1 MIQAPISRAAPDSVP
16 GTGAPGTGDAW
27 IAASSPAIG
36 DGFRQTVAAD
46 LYRYGAERGWR
57 PAVGR
62 FFTTPGFRYTVLLRL
77 CQRLRRERG
86 LLPLRVLASLWL
98 SRVGRLYGIS
108 IPARTSIAPGF
119 YIGHYG
125 CIVVHPDTVIGR
137 DCNISHG
144 VTIGQTNR
152 GRRAGVPTLGDRV
165 YLGPGAKIIGRV
177 HIGDDVAV
185 GANAV
190 VTSDAP
196 ANAVMVGVPARVV
209 SMNGS
214 SGYIQHASGQTR

>member
-1 MIQAPISRAAPDSVP
+1 MTE
-16 GTGAPGTGDAW
+16 TGAAATGDAS
-27 IAASSPAIG
+27 IATGNSVTPVR
-36 DGFRQTVAAD
+36 FRRAVAAD
-46 LYRYGAERGWR
+46 LYRYGAEQGWR
-57 PAVGR
+57 PAVSR

-77 CQRLRRERG
+77 CQRLHREPA

-177 HIGDDVAV
+177 HVGDDVAV

-190 VTSDAP
+190 VTTDAP

>member
-1 MIQAPISRAAPDSVP
+1 MS
-16 GTGAPGTGDAW
+16 
-27 IAASSPAIG
+27 IA
-36 DGFRQTVAAD
+36 DGFRYSVAAD
-46 LYRYGAERGWR
+46 LYRHAGERGWVAGVR
-57 PAVGR
+57 R

-77 CQRLRRERG
+77 CQRLARARA
-86 LLPLRVLASLWL
+86 LLPVRLLALLWL

-108 IPARTSIAPGF
+108 IPVRTRIAPGF

-125 CIVVHPDTVIGR
+125 GIVVHPDTEIGR

-152 GRRAGVPTLGDRV
+152 GRRAGVPTLGSRV

-177 HIGDDVAV
+177 QLGDDVAV

-190 VTSDAP
+190 VTVDAP
-196 ANAVMVGVPARVV
+196 AGAVMVGVPARVV

-214 SGYIQHASGQTR
+214 SGYIQHATGQPR